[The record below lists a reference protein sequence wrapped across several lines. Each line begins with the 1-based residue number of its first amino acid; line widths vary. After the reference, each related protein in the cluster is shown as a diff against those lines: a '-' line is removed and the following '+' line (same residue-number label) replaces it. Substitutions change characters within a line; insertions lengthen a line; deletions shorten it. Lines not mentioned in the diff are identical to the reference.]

1 MKQILRRYALL
12 LAGVFL
18 WAGPLQAAEAPGKVV
33 ETYEEMP
40 AGFTADGHPY
50 LGKADAPVVLVEYTD
65 YQCPYCSRAQPTLQA
80 VKERYGDSVVHV
92 FKNLPLPIHQQAQ
105 LAGEAALCAQDQGK
119 FWDLHDWL
127 FANARNINIETMS
140 AAMAEMLSRVWL
152 PETTSMPRP
161 PHSRNSPT
169 RQRSLLAVIR

>member
-50 LGKADAPVVLVEYTD
+50 LGKADAPVVLEEWSD
-65 YQCPYCSRAQPTLQA
+65 YLCPFCGRHFRQTLPALKEKYVRSGQVKLVFRAM
-80 VKERYGDSVVHV
+80 
-92 FKNLPLPIHQQAQ
+92 PIA
-105 LAGEAALCAQDQGK
+105 
-119 FWDLHDWL
+119 
-127 FANARNINIETMS
+127 S
-140 AAMAEMLSRVWL
+140 
-152 PETTSMPRP
+152 
-161 PHSRNSPT
+161 SPT
-169 RQRSLLAVIR
+169 WTAC